1 MCVKKAN
8 TIPELDNLSI
18 HKIIMRNVILEKFVD
33 NQKFDQIT
41 IEENGMTINFEFP
54 QNSSDNDNL
63 IKQEIK
69 DILKSSLFE
78 YIEKIS

>member
-1 MCVKKAN
+1 MCVKKTN
-8 TIPELDNLSI
+8 TIPESDNLSI

-33 NQKFDQIT
+33 NQKLDQIT
-41 IEENGMTINFEFP
+41 TEENGMTITFEFP

-78 YIEKIS
+78 YIEKIL